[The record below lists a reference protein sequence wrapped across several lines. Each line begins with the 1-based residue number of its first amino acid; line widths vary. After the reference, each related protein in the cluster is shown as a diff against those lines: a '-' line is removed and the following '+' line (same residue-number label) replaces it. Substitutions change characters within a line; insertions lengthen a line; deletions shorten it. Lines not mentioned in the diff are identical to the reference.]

1 MTVAINEDAA
11 GVFWSWNHS
20 RTELQEL
27 TSEQQREFEEASSA
41 GEAKVRSFTQAR
53 QAVEAK
59 SLSRGFYPFAP
70 HLKGKKGK
78 GKRFGKSKRNSK
90 SKMTSMSSRPSPPV
104 LDSAEAFAVGPGTLA
119 SQVALQ
125 KGVSW
130 TPVWVYMMRLSTSF
144 RYTFGVSACVRG
156 VWKSKSNFNSSP
168 IHQLTNSPIHP
179 CFLPKG
185 RRIGELVN
193 W

>member
-27 TSEQQREFEEASSA
+27 TSEQQREIEEASSA
-41 GEAKVRSFTQAR
+41 AEAKVRSFTQAR

-78 GKRFGKSKRNSK
+78 GKRFGKSKGNSK

-104 LDSAEAFAVGPGTLA
+104 LDSAEAFAVGCFTEGRVVDTCLGVHDA
-119 SQVALQ
+119 SFNIVLVHVWGFSLCARCLEIQVKLQ
-125 KGVSW
+125 
-130 TPVWVYMMRLSTSF
+130 PF
-144 RYTFGVSACVRG
+144 
-156 VWKSKSNFNSSP
+156 
-168 IHQLTNSPIHP
+168 TNSPTHQFTNAP
-179 CFLPKG
+179 MLPPQ
-185 RRIGELVN
+185 GEED